1 MPQFCARSWKTTRRI
16 LLLCLALYWIRK
28 RRVRRS
34 REALQRAL
42 ISRRRIAD
50 LRRKH
55 AEELTLISAIVT
67 QRLLLKSVR
76 QKRMMWTKPRSR
88 TFFCNVV
95 SGWEDAE
102 WKRNFRIGRPT
113 FNFLCLQLTSV
124 LQRREVIRK
133 TLSVEET
140 CVLVQPFLTRNLRLN
155 PSRTPVRTRVEPAC

>member
-42 ISRRRIAD
+42 IPRRRIAD

-55 AEELTLISAIVT
+55 AEELALISAIVT
-67 QRLLLKSVR
+67 RRLLLKSVR

-88 TFFCNVV
+88 TFFCNV

-133 TLSVEET
+133 PLSVEET
-140 CVLVQPFLTRNLRLN
+140 CVLVQPFLTRYLRLN

>member
-1 MPQFCARSWKTTRRI
+1 MPQFCTRSWKTTRRI
-16 LLLCLALYWIRK
+16 LLLCFALYWIRK
-28 RRVRRS
+28 RRVRRN

-42 ISRRRIAD
+42 ILRRRIAD

-67 QRLLLKSVR
+67 RHLLLKSVR

-133 TLSVEET
+133 PLSVEET
-140 CVLVQPFLTRNLRLN
+140 CVLVQPFLTRYLRLN